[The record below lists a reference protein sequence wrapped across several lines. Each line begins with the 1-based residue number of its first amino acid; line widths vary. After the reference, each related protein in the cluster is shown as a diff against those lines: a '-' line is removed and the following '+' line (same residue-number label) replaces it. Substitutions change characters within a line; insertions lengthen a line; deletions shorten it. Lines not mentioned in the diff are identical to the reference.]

1 MGNVLNHWTEV
12 LVEIGGDHDDRQY
25 DLDRVCVDW
34 ASVELLLQ
42 ETWNHI
48 HREEQQILA
57 QIRFSGRGNRARRV
71 LVTRELAQIGR
82 R

>member
-1 MGNVLNHWTEV
+1 MVSKNSLELLIT
-12 LVEIGGDHDDRQY
+12 VEIGGDDDDRQY
-25 DLDRVCVDW
+25 DLDKACVEW
-34 ASVELLLQ
+34 GSVELLLQ